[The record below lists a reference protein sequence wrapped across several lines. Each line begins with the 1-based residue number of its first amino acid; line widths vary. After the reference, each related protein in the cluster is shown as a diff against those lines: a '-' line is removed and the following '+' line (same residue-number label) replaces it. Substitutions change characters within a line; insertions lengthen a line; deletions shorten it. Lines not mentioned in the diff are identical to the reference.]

1 MEHQQPKFKLGD
13 VVYTVGRKP
22 VTKICRHCGSYY
34 DILSEWKVF
43 DTPLY
48 VGGVRTSCIPDCETG
63 EPVFSVLYTLFV
75 ECDKNDPRYNNDLAD
90 RNKAEKDIF
99 TKEEVD
105 AGFAQA
111 ECDKR
116 NDNNQ

>member
-1 MEHQQPKFKLGD
+1 M
-13 VVYTVGRKP
+13 
-22 VTKICRHCGSYY
+22 
-34 DILSEWKVF
+34 
-43 DTPLY
+43 
-48 VGGVRTSCIPDCETG
+48 
-63 EPVFSVLYTLFV
+63 FSVLYTLFV